1 MPPSTRPRGWAPWI
15 VAGVAGAVLVA
26 LLVVYFVVFLPYRRD
41 HAVGQLSSRELDAMA
56 AATTELD
63 NIGALGGKNFD
74 QNYDRALAGATGS
87 LKSDL
92 QKERSQAKKA
102 LAGNGVQAQ
111 VTQRA
116 LVGPAQGNGGAAG
129 YQLLMNL
136 AGPQTSVTSVLLAP
150 QQVLVTVVQQG
161 NAWLVSDVRS
171 AGITS

>member
-1 MPPSTRPRGWAPWI
+1 MPPHTRPRGRAPWI

-63 NIGALGGKNFD
+63 NIGALGGKHFD
-74 QNYDRALAGATGS
+74 QNYDRALAGATGA

-92 QKERSQAKKA
+92 QQERAQAKKA

-116 LVGPAQGNGGAAG
+116 LVGPVQSSGATG

-150 QQVLVTVVQQG
+150 QQVLVTVVPRG
-161 NAWLVSDVRS
+161 STWLVSDVRS